1 MEQRSLYGTVST
13 KDAGAHPRSAPSAVL
28 RSEQHE
34 GNEPGLSAR
43 QQLILQPCKPLPA
56 LI

>member
-28 RSEQHE
+28 RSEQHK
-34 GNEPGLSAR
+34 GNEPGLSAQ